1 MTTARRRT
9 AGQPLAV
16 LGAVIGLWVVARI
29 ALWQSPFPLDLPQLP
44 EPVYKGAPVTVIAA
58 PQVRPVAAVT
68 RRSRDLQAVPAPL
81 PAPEMASGLIPP
93 SYRIF
98 EPAALASR
106 GEPIDDSTAN
116 QLMWL
121 SALSAPSA
129 PSLPYVAPAPH
140 RPQAAPFDPR
150 PPVVRDQPR
159 RWSMSGWLY
168 LRQGSGEGGSNGATL
183 AAPSYGASQAGAVLH
198 YTLAP
203 GSAHRPAAYA
213 RVSSALQDTRQAEL
227 AAGIAARPLG
237 AVPVA
242 VMAEARLREGGGGVR
257 VRPGIMVVTE
267 LAPRALPLGLESDLY
282 LQAGYVGGRDATA
295 FADGQMRVTGGVAPV
310 GRGTLRAGAGAWG
323 GAQKGAARFDIGPIA
338 QVDVPLAR
346 GGARLALDYRVR
358 VAGDAAP
365 GSGIALTLSTGF

>member
-1 MTTARRRT
+1 MIAPARRA

-16 LGAVIGLWVVARI
+16 LGAVIGLWVIARV
-29 ALWQSPFPLDLPQLP
+29 ALWQSPFPLDLPLQPGLLSKDV
-44 EPVYKGAPVTVIAA
+44 PVALAGAAPVRPGRLASERAGVA
-58 PQVRPVAAVT
+58 QVDREAT
-68 RRSRDLQAVPAPL
+68 PAL
-81 PAPEMASGLIPP
+81 EIAPEILPP
-93 SYRIF
+93 AYRIF

-106 GEPIDDSTAN
+106 GEPIDESTAS

-121 SALSAPSA
+121 AALSAPSA
-129 PSLPYVAPAPH
+129 PSLPYVPAASP
-140 RPQAAPFDPR
+140 RPQAAPFDLR
-150 PPVVRDQPR
+150 PPLARDPPR

-168 LRQGSGEGGSNGATL
+168 LRQGSGGAGSSGATL
-183 AAPSYGASQAGAVLH
+183 AAPSYGASQAGAVLR
-198 YTLAP
+198 YALAP

-213 RVSSALQDTRQAEL
+213 RVSTALRDTSEAEL
-227 AAGIAARPLG
+227 AAGFAARPLG

-242 VMAEARLREGGGGVR
+242 VMAEARLRDDGGDVR

-295 FADGQMRVTGGVAPV
+295 FADGQWRVTGGV
-310 GRGTLRAGAGAWG
+310 GRIGPGALRAGAGAWG
-323 GAQKGAARFDIGPIA
+323 GAQKGAARLDIGPTA
-338 QVDVPLAR
+338 QLDVPLAG

-358 VAGDAAP
+358 VGGDAAP